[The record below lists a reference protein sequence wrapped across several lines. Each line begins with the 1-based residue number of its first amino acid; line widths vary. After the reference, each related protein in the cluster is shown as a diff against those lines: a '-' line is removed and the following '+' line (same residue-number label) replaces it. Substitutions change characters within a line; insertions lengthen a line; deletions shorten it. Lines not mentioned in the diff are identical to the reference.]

1 MNSDNVVPI
10 EVILYRYFVKYE
22 RLDEIIKQALGHS
35 KACTANLFIDIYGL
49 YRTIL
54 SRSYHSALNN
64 FTSFT
69 PTMINMCSHYRTYF
83 KQMRVYPK
91 IFLISG
97 FNVPELNRKFVAE
110 YNKTMIDK
118 LRNEQAK
125 EIVEFNCS
133 LLDILCPY
141 LPDIHFINCG
151 NYESSVL
158 IKAIIEKE
166 RSNGNFSP
174 NIIISSDIYPMQLC
188 YQYDDTV
195 FLRPLKSFGVD
206 NSLIT
211 CERNNPIFAQ
221 SFWRLIGSSRTQ
233 LENGENNIRISPVN
247 YPLLSALTRYPER
260 GLKSYIRLDVAE
272 RSIFN
277 LVQSNNISITP
288 EMIYQE
294 PDIGSRITLNLLDT
308 RFKALDISYQY
319 MVYNESL
326 DHNTLRYENLDDP
339 DAVQMINN
347 TYFKD
352 NPIDIFH
359 L

>member
-1 MNSDNVVPI
+1 MVTLVQ
-10 EVILYRYFVKYE
+10 IL
-22 RLDEIIKQALGHS
+22 
-35 KACTANLFIDIYGL
+35 L
-49 YRTIL
+49 YL
-54 SRSYHSALNN
+54 Q
-64 FTSFT
+64 
-69 PTMINMCSHYRTYF
+69 TY
-83 KQMRVYPK
+83 
-91 IFLISG
+91 
-97 FNVPELNRKFVAE
+97 
-110 YNKTMIDK
+110 
-118 LRNEQAK
+118 
-125 EIVEFNCS
+125 
-133 LLDILCPY
+133 
-141 LPDIHFINCG
+141 
-151 NYESSVL
+151 
-158 IKAIIEKE
+158 
-166 RSNGNFSP
+166 
-174 NIIISSDIYPMQLC
+174 
-188 YQYDDTV
+188 
-195 FLRPLKSFGVD
+195 
-206 NSLIT
+206 
-211 CERNNPIFAQ
+211 PIFAQ

-272 RSIFN
+272 RSIFS

-308 RFKALDISYQY
+308 RFKALDVSYQY